1 MIQSMTGFG
10 KCQAALGLRTLVVDI
25 RTLNSKQLDVNLR
38 LPQVLR
44 EKEAEIRQQLSKV
57 LERGKVDV
65 FISFK
70 TEGGD
75 NLLVN
80 EPLIASR
87 VEQLRKI
94 GGALGVDTSSV
105 FSVVLGM
112 ADVFQEPEEP
122 LTEAEWEVV
131 QTAVQTALTETRAFR
146 RREGS
151 GLEADL
157 RLRLEAIEKALTQV
171 AELEPERT
179 QGLRER
185 LRQRLQDWQVGVD
198 ENRFEEE
205 MIYYLEKLD
214 ISEEKQRL
222 LTHCRYFDEV
232 LSEPDSQGRK
242 LGFISQEMGREI
254 NTIGSKAN
262 HAGIQRLVVLM
273 KDELEKMKEQL
284 NNIL

>member
-1 MIQSMTGFG
+1 MTGFG
-10 KCQAALGLRTLVVDI
+10 KCQAALGLRSLLVDI

-44 EKEAEIRQQLSKV
+44 EKEAEIRQQLAKV

-65 FISFK
+65 FITFK
-70 TEGGD
+70 SDGGD
-75 NLLVN
+75 NLMLN
-80 EPLIASR
+80 EALIAGR

-94 GGALGVDTSSV
+94 GNNLGVDTSSV

-122 LTEAEWEVV
+122 LSEAEWHVV
-131 QTAVQTALTETRAFR
+131 QEAVQAALKETFAFR
-146 RREGS
+146 QREGS

-157 RLRLEAIEKALTQV
+157 RQRLEAIERALLQI

-185 LRQRLQDWQVGVD
+185 LRQRLQDWQVNVD

-222 LTHCRYFDEV
+222 LTHCRYFAEV
-232 LSEPDSQGRK
+232 LSEPESQGRK